1 MKPEHIKLLADK
13 DWRLNNLYWI
23 TDKEGKPTRF
33 RMTPEQR
40 EYFEGIHTRN
50 IILKARQLGFTT
62 EVCIIQLDAALFES
76 AKCALI
82 AHTLNDAKR
91 LFREKV
97 KYAYDKLPAE
107 IKAANP
113 ASNDSS
119 GELVFKK
126 GGSLYVSTSFR
137 GGTLRYLHVSEFGKI
152 CAKYPD
158 KAREIV
164 TGAFEAVSTGCFATI
179 ESTAEGRAGYFFDYC
194 QTAEK
199 ALLQGKSLSALDWK
213 FFFFSWWKNPQYAI
227 EPVESLPVRLLE
239 YFAEMESKHGVV
251 VNDRQKAWYYAKEKT
266 LGDDMKR
273 EYLNQISAAG
283 LTTFSDWK
291 VISDTARGDL
301 ANIITDA
308 VARGVNP
315 RETASV
321 ISKRLDVSMSKA
333 KTIAQTEQV
342 GALRQAQW
350 NETDWAADRLGLNTG
365 LLWLSALKP
374 TTRTWHASR
383 HGKVYTTEEVR
394 DFYAENGNRYNCY
407 CSQIPALLN
416 DDGSIFNEGLSDK
429 LKKERKD
436 WGKNGDN
443 NP

>member
-1 MKPEHIKLLADK
+1 M
-13 DWRLNNLYWI
+13 
-23 TDKEGKPTRF
+23 
-33 RMTPEQR
+33 
-40 EYFEGIHTRN
+40 
-50 IILKARQLGFTT
+50 
-62 EVCIIQLDAALFES
+62 
-76 AKCALI
+76 
-82 AHTLNDAKR
+82 
-91 LFREKV
+91 
-97 KYAYDKLPAE
+97 
-107 IKAANP
+107 
-113 ASNDSS
+113 
-119 GELVFKK
+119 
-126 GGSLYVSTSFR
+126 
-137 GGTLRYLHVSEFGKI
+137 RYLHVSEFGKI

-194 QTAEK
+194 QAAEK
-199 ALLQGKSLSALDWK
+199 ALLQGKPLSALDWK

-227 EPVESLPVRLLE
+227 DPVETLPVRLLE
-239 YFAEMESKHGVV
+239 YFAEMEAKHGVI
-251 VNDRQKAWYYAKEKT
+251 VNERQKAWYYAKEKT

-273 EYLNQISAAG
+273 EYLNQIAAAR

-301 ANIITDA
+301 TNIITDA

-321 ISKRLDVSMSKA
+321 ISERLDVSMSKA

-383 HGKVYTTEEVR
+383 HGKGYTTEEVR

-407 CSQIPALLN
+407 CSQIPVLLN
-416 DDGSIFNEGLSDK
+416 DDGSIFNEGLADK
-429 LKKERKD
+429 LGKEQKLWKTD
-436 WGKNGDN
+436 IDKYN
-443 NP
+443 